1 MIITQPK
8 AVITVSGRQFN
19 VWRFLLEESLW
30 VVVAVNV
37 YFCEGIMCRW
47 FLYSF
52 MYPHL
57 QPRQ

>member
-1 MIITQPK
+1 MHNQRLYEQL
-8 AVITVSGRQFN
+8 VNVRQIN
-19 VWRFLLEESLW
+19 AWRCLLEESLW

-37 YFCEGIMCRW
+37 YFGEGIVCCW